1 MLAKPMDITDAN
13 FKSEVMDSKV
23 PVLVD
28 FWAPWC
34 GPCRM
39 MAPIL
44 DEAAKEYGGKIK
56 ILKMNVDENSLT
68 PGQFNVM
75 SIPTMIFVK
84 TGTVVDQAV
93 GAIPKDMLKQ
103 KIDKLI
109 GA

>member
-1 MLAKPMDITDAN
+1 MDITDAN
-13 FKSEVMDSKV
+13 FQSEVMASKV

-44 DEAAKEYGGKIK
+44 DEAAKEFGAKIK
-56 ILKMNVDENSLT
+56 IVKMNVDENSLT

-84 TGTVVDQAV
+84 SGTVVDQAI
-93 GAIPKDMLKQ
+93 GAIPKDMLKE
-103 KIDKLI
+103 KINKLI